1 MKNNGD
7 EQSILGC
14 SSRDTASENTLSLA
28 QPHLN
33 RQRYGHRWGIR
44 RPSRFS
50 RLVGQIKKLP
60 VRANSQ
66 MSNSQTG
73 YSPLRPATHPSTR
86 HERRWNGWRCT
97 ERERERGKLN
107 LTDSWLRFSYICVHR
122 YHFHSTSPPTHPNNF
137 LKHERSKN

>member
-1 MKNNGD
+1 MEELEGIMKNNGD

-97 ERERERGKLN
+97 EREREREAELDGFMVEIFIYMRASLP
-107 LTDSWLRFSYICVHR
+107 LSLHFSSH
-122 YHFHSTSPPTHPNNF
+122 TS
-137 LKHERSKN
+137 K